1 MELLKLENVKFAYKN
16 TSVIEDFNLSVDEGS
31 FTTLLGSSGCGK
43 TTILRLISG
52 FLNPDSGTIKI
63 NGEIQNNVLP
73 NRRKVG
79 MVFQDYAL
87 FPHLTVEQNL
97 FYGLNLT
104 RPSKEQKAQNEQ
116 IVKTTARNLDIES
129 LMNRFPSELSGGQQQ
144 RVALG
149 RALVLQPKILLMD
162 EPLSSLD
169 TNLRLK
175 VREELKEI
183 QQRLKIPT
191 VYVTHDREEAFSL
204 SDKIAVMNNG
214 KIVQYDTPENLYFEP
229 KNRFAAE
236 FSGAAN
242 FILQDGK
249 TFLVRPDWL
258 TVNEGILNSTESK
271 SKKLISGKI
280 ISSSFLG
287 SRVEYKIQTEQTENQ
302 ILTADLASINPKI
315 ETGANVTL
323 EILRQIEIG

>member
-16 TSVIEDFNLSVDEGS
+16 TVVIEDFNLSVDEGS

-104 RPSKEQKAQNEQ
+104 KPSKEQKAQNEQ
-116 IVKTTARNLDIES
+116 IVKTTAENLDIQN
-129 LMNRFPSELSGGQQQ
+129 LLKRFPSELSGGQQQ

-149 RALVLQPKILLMD
+149 RSLVLKPKILLMD

-183 QQRLKIPT
+183 QKRLKITT

-204 SDKIAVMNNG
+204 SDKIAVMNHG

-236 FSGAAN
+236 FSGASN

-249 TFLVRPDWL
+249 TFLVRPDWFSL
-258 TVNEGILNSTESK
+258 ASRTLDSAESK
-271 SKKLISGKI
+271 NKKLISGKI

-287 SRVEYKIQTEQTENQ
+287 SRVEYKVQTESQ
-302 ILTADLASINPKI
+302 ILTVDFESIEKR
-315 ETGANVTL
+315 L
-323 EILRQIEIG
+323 EIFQTVSLCILKMVEIKSN

>member
-16 TSVIEDFNLSVDEGS
+16 TAVIEDFNLSVDEGS

-104 RPSKEQKAQNEQ
+104 KPSKEQKAQNEQ
-116 IVKTTARNLDIES
+116 IVKTTAENLDIQN
-129 LMNRFPSELSGGQQQ
+129 LLKRFPSELSGGQQQ

-149 RALVLQPKILLMD
+149 RSLVLKPKILLMD

-183 QQRLKIPT
+183 QKRLKITT

-236 FSGAAN
+236 FSGASN

-249 TFLVRPDWL
+249 TFLVRPDWFSL
-258 TVNEGILNSTESK
+258 VSRTLDSAESK
-271 SKKLISGKI
+271 NKKLISGKI

-287 SRVEYKIQTEQTENQ
+287 SRVEYKVQTESQ
-302 ILTADLASINPKI
+302 ILTVNFESIEKR
-315 ETGANVTL
+315 L
-323 EILRQIEIG
+323 EIFQTVSLCILKMVEIKSN

>member
-16 TSVIEDFNLSVDEGS
+16 TAVIEDFNLSVDEGS

-87 FPHLTVEQNL
+87 FPLLTVEQNL

-104 RPSKEQKAQNEQ
+104 KPSKEQKAQNEQ
-116 IVKTTARNLDIES
+116 IVKTTAENLDIQN
-129 LMNRFPSELSGGQQQ
+129 LLKRFPSELSGGQQQ

-149 RALVLQPKILLMD
+149 RSLVLKPKILLMD

-183 QQRLKIPT
+183 QKRLKITT

-204 SDKIAVMNNG
+204 SDKIAVMNHG

-236 FSGAAN
+236 FSGASN

-249 TFLVRPDWL
+249 TFLVRPDWFSL
-258 TVNEGILNSTESK
+258 ASRTLDSAESK
-271 SKKLISGKI
+271 NKKLISGKI

-287 SRVEYKIQTEQTENQ
+287 SRIEYKVQTESQ
-302 ILTADLASINPKI
+302 ILTVDFESIEKR
-315 ETGANVTL
+315 L
-323 EILRQIEIG
+323 EIFQTVSLCILKMVEIKSN

>member
-16 TSVIEDFNLSVDEGS
+16 TAVIEDFNLSVDEGS

-97 FYGLNLT
+97 FYGLNLAK
-104 RPSKEQKAQNEQ
+104 PSKEQKAQIEQ
-116 IVKTTARNLDIES
+116 IVKTTAENLDIQN
-129 LMNRFPSELSGGQQQ
+129 LLKRFPSELSGGQQQ

-149 RALVLQPKILLMD
+149 RSLVLKPKILLMD

-183 QQRLKIPT
+183 QKRLKITT

-204 SDKIAVMNNG
+204 SDKIAVMNHG

-236 FSGAAN
+236 FSGASN

-249 TFLVRPDWL
+249 TFLVRPDWFSL
-258 TVNEGILNSTESK
+258 ASRTLDSAESK
-271 SKKLISGKI
+271 NKKLISGKI

-287 SRVEYKIQTEQTENQ
+287 SRIEYKVQTESQ
-302 ILTADLASINPKI
+302 ILTVNFESIEKR
-315 ETGANVTL
+315 L
-323 EILRQIEIG
+323 EIFQTVSLCILKMVEIKSN

>member
-1 MELLKLENVKFAYKN
+1 
-16 TSVIEDFNLSVDEGS
+16 
-31 FTTLLGSSGCGK
+31 
-43 TTILRLISG
+43 
-52 FLNPDSGTIKI
+52 
-63 NGEIQNNVLP
+63 
-73 NRRKVG
+73 

-87 FPHLTVEQNL
+87 FPHLKVEQNL

-183 QQRLKIPT
+183 QQRLKITT

-258 TVNEGILNSTESK
+258 TVNEGILNSAESK
-271 SKKLISGKI
+271 NKKLISGKI

>member
-16 TSVIEDFNLSVDEGS
+16 TAVIEDFNLSVDEGS

-104 RPSKEQKAQNEQ
+104 KPSKEQKAQNEQ
-116 IVKTTARNLDIES
+116 IVKTTAENLDIQN
-129 LMNRFPSELSGGQQQ
+129 LLKRFPSELSGGQQQ

-149 RALVLQPKILLMD
+149 RSLVLKPKILLMD

-183 QQRLKIPT
+183 QKRLKITT

-204 SDKIAVMNNG
+204 SDKIAVMNHG
-214 KIVQYDTPENLYFEP
+214 KIIQYDTPENLYFEP

-236 FSGAAN
+236 FSGASN

-249 TFLVRPDWL
+249 TFLVRPDWFSL
-258 TVNEGILNSTESK
+258 ASRTLDSAESK
-271 SKKLISGKI
+271 NKKLISGKI

-287 SRVEYKIQTEQTENQ
+287 SRVEYKVQTESQ
-302 ILTADLASINPKI
+302 ILTVDFESIEKR
-315 ETGANVTL
+315 L
-323 EILRQIEIG
+323 EIFQTVSLCILKMVEIKSN

>member
-16 TSVIEDFNLSVDEGS
+16 TAVIEDFNLSVDEGS

-104 RPSKEQKAQNEQ
+104 KPSKEQKAQNEQ
-116 IVKTTARNLDIES
+116 IVKTTAENLDIQN
-129 LMNRFPSELSGGQQQ
+129 LLKRFPSELSGGQQQ

-149 RALVLQPKILLMD
+149 RSLVLKPKILLMD

-183 QQRLKIPT
+183 QKRLKITT

-204 SDKIAVMNNG
+204 SDKIAVMNHG

-236 FSGAAN
+236 FSGASN

-249 TFLVRPDWL
+249 TFLVRPDWFSL
-258 TVNEGILNSTESK
+258 ASRNLDSAESK
-271 SKKLISGKI
+271 NKKLISGKI

-287 SRVEYKIQTEQTENQ
+287 SRIEYKVQTESQ
-302 ILTADLASINPKI
+302 ILTVNFESIEKR
-315 ETGANVTL
+315 L
-323 EILRQIEIG
+323 EIFQTVSLCILKMVEIKSN

>member
-16 TSVIEDFNLSVDEGS
+16 TAVIEDFNLSVDEGS

-52 FLNPDSGTIKI
+52 FLNPDSSTIKI
-63 NGEIQNNVLP
+63 NGEIQNNVLL

-104 RPSKEQKAQNEQ
+104 KPSKEQKAQNEQ
-116 IVKTTARNLDIES
+116 IVKTTAENLDIQN
-129 LMNRFPSELSGGQQQ
+129 LLKRFPSELSGGQQQ

-149 RALVLQPKILLMD
+149 RSLVLKPKILLMD

-183 QQRLKIPT
+183 QKRLKITT

-204 SDKIAVMNNG
+204 SDKIAVMNHG

-236 FSGAAN
+236 FSGASN

-249 TFLVRPDWL
+249 TFLVRPDWFSL
-258 TVNEGILNSTESK
+258 ASRTLDSAESK
-271 SKKLISGKI
+271 NKKLISGKI

-287 SRVEYKIQTEQTENQ
+287 SRVEYKVQTESQ
-302 ILTADLASINPKI
+302 ILTVNFESIEKRLEI
-315 ETGANVTL
+315 FQTVTL
-323 EILRQIEIG
+323 CILKMVEIKSN

>member
-16 TSVIEDFNLSVDEGS
+16 TAVIEDFNLAVDEGS

-104 RPSKEQKAQNEQ
+104 KPSKEQKAQNEQ
-116 IVKTTARNLDIES
+116 IVKTTAENLDIQN
-129 LMNRFPSELSGGQQQ
+129 LLKRFPSELSGGQQQ

-149 RALVLQPKILLMD
+149 RSLVLKPKILLMD

-183 QQRLKIPT
+183 QKRLKITT

-236 FSGAAN
+236 FSGASN

-249 TFLVRPDWL
+249 TFLVRPDWFSL
-258 TVNEGILNSTESK
+258 ASRTLDSAESK
-271 SKKLISGKI
+271 NKKLISGKI

-287 SRVEYKIQTEQTENQ
+287 SRIEYKVQTESQ
-302 ILTADLASINPKI
+302 ILTVNFESIEKR
-315 ETGANVTL
+315 L
-323 EILRQIEIG
+323 EIFQTVSLCILKMVEIKSN

>member
-16 TSVIEDFNLSVDEGS
+16 TAVIEDFNLSVDEGS

-52 FLNPDSGTIKI
+52 FLNPDFGTIKI

-104 RPSKEQKAQNEQ
+104 KPSKEQKAQNEQ
-116 IVKTTARNLDIES
+116 IVKTTAENLDIQN
-129 LMNRFPSELSGGQQQ
+129 LLKRFPSELSGGQQQ

-149 RALVLQPKILLMD
+149 RSLVLKPKILLMD

-183 QQRLKIPT
+183 QKRLKITT

-204 SDKIAVMNNG
+204 SDKIAVMNHG

-236 FSGAAN
+236 FSGASN

-249 TFLVRPDWL
+249 TFLVRPDWFSL
-258 TVNEGILNSTESK
+258 ASRTLDSAESK
-271 SKKLISGKI
+271 NKKLISGKI

-287 SRVEYKIQTEQTENQ
+287 SRVEYKVQTESQ
-302 ILTADLASINPKI
+302 ILTVNFESIEKR
-315 ETGANVTL
+315 L
-323 EILRQIEIG
+323 EIFQTVSLCILKMVEIKSN

>member
-16 TSVIEDFNLSVDEGS
+16 TAVIEDFNLSVDEGS

-104 RPSKEQKAQNEQ
+104 KRSKEQKMQNEQ
-116 IVKTTARNLDIES
+116 IVKTTAENLDIQN
-129 LMNRFPSELSGGQQQ
+129 LLKRFPSELSGGQQQ

-149 RALVLQPKILLMD
+149 RSLVLKPKILLMD

-183 QQRLKIPT
+183 QKRLKITT

-204 SDKIAVMNNG
+204 SDKIAVMNHG

-236 FSGAAN
+236 FSGASN

-249 TFLVRPDWL
+249 TFLVRPDWFSL
-258 TVNEGILNSTESK
+258 ASRTLDSAESK
-271 SKKLISGKI
+271 NKKLISGKI

-287 SRVEYKIQTEQTENQ
+287 SRIEYKVQTESQ
-302 ILTADLASINPKI
+302 ILTVNFESIEKR
-315 ETGANVTL
+315 L
-323 EILRQIEIG
+323 EIFQTVSLCILKMVEIKSN

>member
-16 TSVIEDFNLSVDEGS
+16 TAVIEDFNLSVDEGS

-104 RPSKEQKAQNEQ
+104 KPSKEQKAQNEQ
-116 IVKTTARNLDIES
+116 IVKTTAENLDIQN
-129 LMNRFPSELSGGQQQ
+129 LLKRFPSELSGGQQQ

-149 RALVLQPKILLMD
+149 RSLVLKPKILLMD

-169 TNLRLK
+169 TNLR
-175 VREELKEI
+175 VRVRGERKEI
-183 QQRLKIPT
+183 QKRLKITT

-204 SDKIAVMNNG
+204 SDKIAVMNHG

-236 FSGAAN
+236 FSGASN

-249 TFLVRPDWL
+249 TFLVRPDWFSL
-258 TVNEGILNSTESK
+258 ASRTLDSAESK
-271 SKKLISGKI
+271 NKKLISGKI

-287 SRVEYKIQTEQTENQ
+287 SRIEYKVQTESQ
-302 ILTADLASINPKI
+302 ILTVDFESIEKR
-315 ETGANVTL
+315 L
-323 EILRQIEIG
+323 EIFQTVSLCILKMVEIKSN

>member
-16 TSVIEDFNLSVDEGS
+16 TAVIEDFNLSVDEGS

-104 RPSKEQKAQNEQ
+104 KSSKEQKAQNEQ
-116 IVKTTARNLDIES
+116 IVKTTAENLDIQN
-129 LMNRFPSELSGGQQQ
+129 LLKRFPSELSGGQQQ

-149 RALVLQPKILLMD
+149 RSLVLKPKILLMD

-183 QQRLKIPT
+183 QKRLKITT

-236 FSGAAN
+236 FSGASN

-249 TFLVRPDWL
+249 TFLVRPDWFSL
-258 TVNEGILNSTESK
+258 ASRTLDSAESK
-271 SKKLISGKI
+271 NKKLISGKI

-287 SRVEYKIQTEQTENQ
+287 SRIEYKVQTESQ
-302 ILTADLASINPKI
+302 ILTVNFESIEKR
-315 ETGANVTL
+315 L
-323 EILRQIEIG
+323 EIFQTVSLCILKMVEIKSN

>member
-16 TSVIEDFNLSVDEGS
+16 TSVIEDFYLSVDEGS

-183 QQRLKIPT
+183 QQRLKITT

-258 TVNEGILNSTESK
+258 TVNEGILNSAESK
-271 SKKLISGKI
+271 NKKLISGKI

>member
-16 TSVIEDFNLSVDEGS
+16 TAVIEDFNLSVDEGS

-104 RPSKEQKAQNEQ
+104 KPSKEQKAQNEQ
-116 IVKTTARNLDIES
+116 IVKTTAENLDIQN
-129 LMNRFPSELSGGQQQ
+129 LLKRFPSELSGGQQQ

-149 RALVLQPKILLMD
+149 RSLVLKPKILLMD

-183 QQRLKIPT
+183 QKHLKITT

-204 SDKIAVMNNG
+204 SDKIAVMNHG

-236 FSGAAN
+236 FSGASN
-242 FILQDGK
+242 FIMQDGK
-249 TFLVRPDWL
+249 TFLVRPDWFSL
-258 TVNEGILNSTESK
+258 ASRTLDSAESK
-271 SKKLISGKI
+271 NKKLISGKI

-287 SRVEYKIQTEQTENQ
+287 SRVEYKVQTESQ
-302 ILTADLASINPKI
+302 ILTVNFESIEKRLEI
-315 ETGANVTL
+315 FQTVTL
-323 EILRQIEIG
+323 CILKMVEIKSN

>member
-16 TSVIEDFNLSVDEGS
+16 TAVIEDFNLSVDEGS

-104 RPSKEQKAQNEQ
+104 KPSKEQKAQNEQ
-116 IVKTTARNLDIES
+116 IVKTTAENLDIQN
-129 LMNRFPSELSGGQQQ
+129 LLKRFPSELSGGQQQ

-149 RALVLQPKILLMD
+149 RSLVLKPKILLMD

-183 QQRLKIPT
+183 QKRLKITT

-204 SDKIAVMNNG
+204 SDKIAVMNHG

-236 FSGAAN
+236 FSGASN

-249 TFLVRPDWL
+249 TFLVRPDWFSL
-258 TVNEGILNSTESK
+258 ASRTLDSAESK
-271 SKKLISGKI
+271 NKKLISGKI
-280 ISSSFLG
+280 IFSSFLG
-287 SRVEYKIQTEQTENQ
+287 SRIENKVQTESQ
-302 ILTADLASINPKI
+302 ILTVNFESIEKR
-315 ETGANVTL
+315 L
-323 EILRQIEIG
+323 EIFQTVSLCILKMVEIKSN

>member
-16 TSVIEDFNLSVDEGS
+16 TAVIEDFNLSVDEGS

-104 RPSKEQKAQNEQ
+104 KPSKEQKAQNEQ
-116 IVKTTARNLDIES
+116 IVKTTAENLDIQN
-129 LMNRFPSELSGGQQQ
+129 LLKRFPSELSGGQQQ

-149 RALVLQPKILLMD
+149 RSLVLKPKILLMD

-183 QQRLKIPT
+183 QKRLKITT

-204 SDKIAVMNNG
+204 SDKIAVMNHG

-236 FSGAAN
+236 FSGASN

-249 TFLVRPDWL
+249 TFLVRPDWFSL
-258 TVNEGILNSTESK
+258 ASRTLDSAESK
-271 SKKLISGKI
+271 NKKLISGKI

-287 SRVEYKIQTEQTENQ
+287 SRVEYKVQTESQ
-302 ILTADLASINPKI
+302 ILTVDFESIEKR
-315 ETGANVTL
+315 L
-323 EILRQIEIG
+323 EIFQTVSLCILQMVEIKSN

>member
-16 TSVIEDFNLSVDEGS
+16 TAVIEDFNLAVDEGS

-104 RPSKEQKAQNEQ
+104 KPSKEQKAQNEQ
-116 IVKTTARNLDIES
+116 IVKTTAENLDIQN
-129 LMNRFPSELSGGQQQ
+129 LLKRFPSELSGGQQQ

-149 RALVLQPKILLMD
+149 RSLVLKPKILLMD

-183 QQRLKIPT
+183 QKRLKITT

-236 FSGAAN
+236 FSGASN

-249 TFLVRPDWL
+249 TFLVRPDWFSL
-258 TVNEGILNSTESK
+258 ASRNLDSAESK
-271 SKKLISGKI
+271 NKKLISGKI
-280 ISSSFLG
+280 ISSLFLG
-287 SRVEYKIQTEQTENQ
+287 SRVEYKVQTESQ
-302 ILTADLASINPKI
+302 ILTVNFESIEKR
-315 ETGANVTL
+315 L
-323 EILRQIEIG
+323 EIFQTVSLCILKMVEIKSN

>member
-16 TSVIEDFNLSVDEGS
+16 TAVIEDFNLSVDEGS

-104 RPSKEQKAQNEQ
+104 KRSKEQKMQNEQ
-116 IVKTTARNLDIES
+116 IVKTTAENLDIQN
-129 LMNRFPSELSGGQQQ
+129 LLKRFPSELSGGQQQ

-149 RALVLQPKILLMD
+149 RSLVLKPKILLMD

-183 QQRLKIPT
+183 QKRLKITT

-204 SDKIAVMNNG
+204 SDKIAVMNHG

-236 FSGAAN
+236 FSGASN

-249 TFLVRPDWL
+249 TFLVRPDWFSL
-258 TVNEGILNSTESK
+258 ASRTLDSAEN
-271 SKKLISGKI
+271 KKLISGKI

-287 SRVEYKIQTEQTENQ
+287 SRIEYKVQTESQ
-302 ILTADLASINPKI
+302 ILTVNFESIEKR
-315 ETGANVTL
+315 L
-323 EILRQIEIG
+323 EIFQTVSLCILKMVEIKSN

>member
-16 TSVIEDFNLSVDEGS
+16 TVVIEDFNLSVDEGS

-104 RPSKEQKAQNEQ
+104 KPSKEQKAQNEQ
-116 IVKTTARNLDIES
+116 IVKTTAENLDIQN
-129 LMNRFPSELSGGQQQ
+129 LLKRFPSELSGGQQQ

-149 RALVLQPKILLMD
+149 RSLVLKPKILLMD

-183 QQRLKIPT
+183 QKRLKITT

-204 SDKIAVMNNG
+204 SDKIAVMNHG

-236 FSGAAN
+236 FSGASN

-249 TFLVRPDWL
+249 TFLVRPDWFSL
-258 TVNEGILNSTESK
+258 ASRTLDSAESK
-271 SKKLISGKI
+271 NKKLISGKI

-287 SRVEYKIQTEQTENQ
+287 SRVEYKVQTESQ
-302 ILTADLASINPKI
+302 ILTVNFESIEKRLEI
-315 ETGANVTL
+315 FQTVTL
-323 EILRQIEIG
+323 CILKMVEIKSN

>member
-16 TSVIEDFNLSVDEGS
+16 TAVIEDFNLSVDEGS

-104 RPSKEQKAQNEQ
+104 KPSKEQKAQNEQ
-116 IVKTTARNLDIES
+116 IVKTTAENLDIQN
-129 LMNRFPSELSGGQQQ
+129 LLKRFPSELSGGQQQ

-149 RALVLQPKILLMD
+149 RSLVLKPKILLMD

-183 QQRLKIPT
+183 QKRLKITT

-236 FSGAAN
+236 FSGTSN

-249 TFLVRPDWL
+249 TFLVRPDWFSL
-258 TVNEGILNSTESK
+258 ASRTLDSAESK
-271 SKKLISGKI
+271 NKKLISGKI

-287 SRVEYKIQTEQTENQ
+287 SRIEYKVQTESQ
-302 ILTADLASINPKI
+302 ILTVDFESIEKR
-315 ETGANVTL
+315 L
-323 EILRQIEIG
+323 EIFQTVSLCILKMVEIKSN

>member
-16 TSVIEDFNLSVDEGS
+16 TAVIEDFNLSVDEGS

-104 RPSKEQKAQNEQ
+104 KPSKEQKAQNEQ
-116 IVKTTARNLDIES
+116 IVKTTAENLDIQN
-129 LMNRFPSELSGGQQQ
+129 LLKRFPSELSGGQQQ

-149 RALVLQPKILLMD
+149 RSLVLKPKILLMD

-183 QQRLKIPT
+183 QKRLKITT

-204 SDKIAVMNNG
+204 SDKIAVMNHG

-236 FSGAAN
+236 FSGASN
-242 FILQDGK
+242 FIMQDGK
-249 TFLVRPDWL
+249 TFLVRPDWFSL
-258 TVNEGILNSTESK
+258 ASRTLDSAESK
-271 SKKLISGKI
+271 NKKLISGKI

-287 SRVEYKIQTEQTENQ
+287 SRIEYKVQTESQ
-302 ILTADLASINPKI
+302 ILTVDFESIEKR
-315 ETGANVTL
+315 L
-323 EILRQIEIG
+323 EIFQTVSLCILKMVEIKSN

>member
-183 QQRLKIPT
+183 QQRLKITT
-191 VYVTHDREEAFSL
+191 VYVTH
-204 SDKIAVMNNG
+204 
-214 KIVQYDTPENLYFEP
+214 
-229 KNRFAAE
+229 
-236 FSGAAN
+236 
-242 FILQDGK
+242 
-249 TFLVRPDWL
+249 
-258 TVNEGILNSTESK
+258 
-271 SKKLISGKI
+271 
-280 ISSSFLG
+280 
-287 SRVEYKIQTEQTENQ
+287 
-302 ILTADLASINPKI
+302 
-315 ETGANVTL
+315 
-323 EILRQIEIG
+323 EIGRAHV

>member
-16 TSVIEDFNLSVDEGS
+16 TAVIEDFNLSVDEGS

-104 RPSKEQKAQNEQ
+104 KPSKEQKAQNEQ
-116 IVKTTARNLDIES
+116 IVKTTAENLDIQN
-129 LMNRFPSELSGGQQQ
+129 LLKRFPSELSGGQQQ

-149 RALVLQPKILLMD
+149 RSLVLKPKILLMD

-183 QQRLKIPT
+183 QKHLKITT

-204 SDKIAVMNNG
+204 SDKIAVMNHG

-236 FSGAAN
+236 FSGASN
-242 FILQDGK
+242 FIMQDGK
-249 TFLVRPDWL
+249 TFLVRPDWFSL
-258 TVNEGILNSTESK
+258 ASRTLDSAESK
-271 SKKLISGKI
+271 NKKLISGKI

-287 SRVEYKIQTEQTENQ
+287 SRIEYKVQTESQ
-302 ILTADLASINPKI
+302 ILTVNFESIEKR
-315 ETGANVTL
+315 L
-323 EILRQIEIG
+323 EIFQTVSLCILKMVEIKSN

>member
-16 TSVIEDFNLSVDEGS
+16 TAVIEDFNLSVDEGS

-104 RPSKEQKAQNEQ
+104 KPSKEQKAQNEQ
-116 IVKTTARNLDIES
+116 IVKTTAENLDIQN
-129 LMNRFPSELSGGQQQ
+129 LLKRFPSELSGGQQQ

-149 RALVLQPKILLMD
+149 RSLVLKPKILLMD

-183 QQRLKIPT
+183 QKHLKITT

-204 SDKIAVMNNG
+204 SDKIAVMNHG

-236 FSGAAN
+236 FSGASN

-249 TFLVRPDWL
+249 TFLVRPDWFSL
-258 TVNEGILNSTESK
+258 ASRTLDSAESK
-271 SKKLISGKI
+271 NKKLISGKI

-287 SRVEYKIQTEQTENQ
+287 SRIEYKVQTESQ
-302 ILTADLASINPKI
+302 ILTVNFESIEKRLEI
-315 ETGANVTL
+315 FQTVTL
-323 EILRQIEIG
+323 CILKMVEIKSN

>member
-16 TSVIEDFNLSVDEGS
+16 TAVIEDFNLSVDEGS

-79 MVFQDYAL
+79 RVFQDYAL

-104 RPSKEQKAQNEQ
+104 KPSKEQKAQNEQ
-116 IVKTTARNLDIES
+116 IVKTTAENLDIQN
-129 LMNRFPSELSGGQQQ
+129 LLKRFPSELSGGQQQ

-149 RALVLQPKILLMD
+149 RSLVLKPKILLMD

-183 QQRLKIPT
+183 QKHLKITT

-204 SDKIAVMNNG
+204 SDKIAVMNHG

-236 FSGAAN
+236 FSGASN

-249 TFLVRPDWL
+249 TFLVRPDWFSL
-258 TVNEGILNSTESK
+258 ASRNLDSAEN
-271 SKKLISGKI
+271 KKLISGKI

-287 SRVEYKIQTEQTENQ
+287 SRIEYKVQTESQ
-302 ILTADLASINPKI
+302 ILTVNFESIEKR
-315 ETGANVTL
+315 L
-323 EILRQIEIG
+323 EIFQTVSLCILKMVEIKSN

>member
-16 TSVIEDFNLSVDEGS
+16 TAVIEDFNLSVDEGS

-104 RPSKEQKAQNEQ
+104 KPSKEQKAQNEQ
-116 IVKTTARNLDIES
+116 IVKTTAENLDIQN
-129 LMNRFPSELSGGQQQ
+129 LLKRFPSELSGGQQQ

-149 RALVLQPKILLMD
+149 RSLVLKPKILLMD

-183 QQRLKIPT
+183 QKHLKITT

-204 SDKIAVMNNG
+204 SDKIAVMNHG

-236 FSGAAN
+236 FSGASN

-249 TFLVRPDWL
+249 TFLVRPDWFSL
-258 TVNEGILNSTESK
+258 ASRNLDSAESK
-271 SKKLISGKI
+271 NKKLISGKI

-287 SRVEYKIQTEQTENQ
+287 SRIEYKVQTESQ
-302 ILTADLASINPKI
+302 ILTVDFESIEKRLEI
-315 ETGANVTL
+315 FQTVTL
-323 EILRQIEIG
+323 CILKMVEIKSN

>member
-16 TSVIEDFNLSVDEGS
+16 TAVIEDFNLSVDEGS

-104 RPSKEQKAQNEQ
+104 KPSKEQKAQNEQ
-116 IVKTTARNLDIES
+116 IVKTTAENLDIQN
-129 LMNRFPSELSGGQQQ
+129 LLKRFPSELSGGQQQ

-149 RALVLQPKILLMD
+149 RSLVLKPKILLMD

-183 QQRLKIPT
+183 QKHLKITT

-204 SDKIAVMNNG
+204 SDKIAVMNHG

-236 FSGAAN
+236 FSGASN

-249 TFLVRPDWL
+249 TFLVRPDWFSL
-258 TVNEGILNSTESK
+258 ASRTLDSAESK
-271 SKKLISGKI
+271 NKKLISGKI

-287 SRVEYKIQTEQTENQ
+287 SRVEYKVQTESQ
-302 ILTADLASINPKI
+302 ILTVNFESIEKR
-315 ETGANVTL
+315 L
-323 EILRQIEIG
+323 EIFQTVSLCILKMVEIKSN

>member
-183 QQRLKIPT
+183 QQRLKITT

-271 SKKLISGKI
+271 NKKLISGKI

-287 SRVEYKIQTEQTENQ
+287 SRVEYKVQTENQ
-302 ILTADLASINPKI
+302 ILTVDSESIGERLEISQPVSLRILKMVEINP
-315 ETGANVTL
+315 N
-323 EILRQIEIG
+323 

>member
-1 MELLKLENVKFAYKN
+1 MELLKLENIKFAYKN
-16 TSVIEDFNLSVDEGS
+16 TAVIEDFNLSVDEGS

-104 RPSKEQKAQNEQ
+104 KPSKEQKAQNEQ
-116 IVKTTARNLDIES
+116 IVKTTAENLDIQN
-129 LMNRFPSELSGGQQQ
+129 LLKRFPSELSGGQQQ

-149 RALVLQPKILLMD
+149 RSLVLKPKILLMD

-183 QQRLKIPT
+183 QKRLKITT

-204 SDKIAVMNNG
+204 SDKIAVMNHG

-236 FSGAAN
+236 FSGTSN

-249 TFLVRPDWL
+249 TFLVRPDWFSL
-258 TVNEGILNSTESK
+258 ASRTLDSAESK
-271 SKKLISGKI
+271 NKKLISGKI

-287 SRVEYKIQTEQTENQ
+287 SRVEYKVQTESQ
-302 ILTADLASINPKI
+302 ILTVNFESIEKRLEI
-315 ETGANVTL
+315 FQTVTL
-323 EILRQIEIG
+323 CILKMVEIKSN